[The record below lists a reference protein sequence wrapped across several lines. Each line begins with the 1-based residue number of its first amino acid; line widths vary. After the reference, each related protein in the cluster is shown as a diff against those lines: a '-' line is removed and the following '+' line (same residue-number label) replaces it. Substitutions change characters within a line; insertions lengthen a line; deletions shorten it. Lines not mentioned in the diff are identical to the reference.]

1 MIKDGLTIWEQ
12 ELNMSIGEKG
22 ICVRI
27 LEKEFRIACPVSQE
41 QALRDAAQYLDKQM
55 KLIQKSGRVIG
66 MERIAVMAA
75 LNITNEL
82 LALKNTAFEPDEAFS
97 ERLKL
102 LQDKIDNVLA
112 KEVNAKE
119 PVVEV
124 SSQVTYSQKEM
135 AEVEMDMLEEIV

>member
-1 MIKDGLTIWEQ
+1 
-12 ELNMSIGEKG
+12 MSIGEKG

-55 KLIQKSGRVIG
+55 RLIRQSGRVIG

-75 LNITNEL
+75 LNIANEL
-82 LALKNTAFEPDEAFS
+82 LALKNTAYEPDEAFS

-102 LQDKIDNVLA
+102 LQDKIDSALA
-112 KEVNAKE
+112 RETNARE
-119 PVVEV
+119 TLFEQR
-124 SSQVTYSQKEM
+124 SQLSYSQKEM
-135 AEVEMDMLEEIV
+135 AELEVDALEETV